1 MAKILIVDD
10 EIYIREMLRK
20 ALTTQ
25 GHVVSESSDGN
36 NALTTLKENPVDLVI
51 IDLVMPHK
59 GGLETLIEI
68 REHNRNI
75 KLIAISG
82 KIEISGD
89 SIKALAKQFKV
100 DRVLPKP
107 FDLDDLL
114 KMVRELT

>member
-10 EIYIREMLRK
+10 ETYIRDMLRK

-25 GHVVSESSDGN
+25 GHLVSESSDGN
-36 NALTTLKENPVDLVI
+36 NAIKSLRENPVDLVI

-68 REHNRNI
+68 RDFDRDI

-89 SIKALAKQFKV
+89 SIKALAKQFNV

-107 FDLDDLL
+107 FDIDDLL
-114 KMVRELT
+114 KMVQELT